1 MIIHIKSRLPERPF
15 DQNDTTFFLPCTSE
29 SWSREKPPRQ
39 VLFSKYKPVAKIV
52 ELLKLNKAKKTPAN
66 GVGGGGLF
74 IFLHAVSL
82 HLTRQMKARIA
93 VTTLP
98 LFITPPS
105 LLAQLRLL
113 TLASSHPQRCK
124 FTSSHFQVKARDRYL
139 SHLSRWNNG
148 NEKRTHHKRI
158 GLDRWQP

>member
-1 MIIHIKSRLPERPF
+1 MIQL
-15 DQNDTTFFLPCTSE
+15 FFSPAPQKADPVRNLLVRCCFPNTSP
-29 SWSREKPPRQ
+29 S
-39 VLFSKYKPVAKIV
+39 
-52 ELLKLNKAKKTPAN
+52 LKLWNFWSWTKLRKHQLMELE
-66 GVGGGGLF
+66 GGLF

-139 SHLSRWNNG
+139 SYLSRWNNG